1 MDTFRDTAFG
11 LSIWYAFLAT
21 LAAVLL
27 VTLNDVEA
35 STAFLVGA
43 NVALIFALVL
53 IAKVRS
59 LSDGAVVQA
68 LWRSLPA
75 HARPRG
81 DAGQRMAQSALTEMW
96 LRFARGAAVIAM
108 VFCALAYASHGPGN
122 SAQALQITH
131 QHDELAVGLSA

>member
-1 MDTFRDTAFG
+1 MDTFRSTAFG

-21 LAAVLL
+21 LAAALL
-27 VTLNDVEA
+27 VSLNDVEA

-75 HARPRG
+75 HARPHG
-81 DAGQRMAQSALTEMW
+81 EAGQRMAQSTLAETW

-108 VFCALAYASHGPGN
+108 VCCALAYASHGPGS
-122 SAQALQITH
+122 SAQALGDATAGRINWAL
-131 QHDELAVGLSA
+131 DF

>member
-27 VTLNDVEA
+27 VGLNDVEA
-35 STAFLVGA
+35 STAFLASA

-59 LSDGAVVQA
+59 LGDGAVVQA
-68 LWRSLPA
+68 LWRTLPA

-81 DAGQRMAQSALTEMW
+81 EAGQRMARITLAETW
-96 LRFARGAAVIAM
+96 LRFARGAAVIAIL
-108 VFCALAYASHGPGN
+108 FCGLAYASHGPDA
-122 SAQALQITH
+122 SAQASQVA
-131 QHDELAVGLSA
+131 QQQDE

>member
-1 MDTFRDTAFG
+1 MDTFRSTAFG

-21 LAAVLL
+21 LAAALL
-27 VTLNDVEA
+27 VSLNDVEA

-81 DAGQRMAQSALTEMW
+81 EAGQRMAQST
-96 LRFARGAAVIAM
+96 
-108 VFCALAYASHGPGN
+108 LAETWRTRPSLPRA
-122 SAQALQITH
+122 
-131 QHDELAVGLSA
+131 

>member
-1 MDTFRDTAFG
+1 MDRFRDTAFG

-27 VTLNDVEA
+27 VSLNDVDA

-43 NVALIFALVL
+43 NVAVIFALVL

-68 LWRSLPA
+68 LWRGLPA

-81 DAGQRMAQSALTEMW
+81 EAGQRMAQTTMADTW
-96 LRFARGAAVIAM
+96 LRFARGAAVIAI
-108 VFCALAYASHGPGN
+108 VFCGLAYASHGPHN
-122 SAQALQITH
+122 AAQAQHIAHH
-131 QHDELAVGLSA
+131 QDE

>member
-1 MDTFRDTAFG
+1 MDTFRATAFG

-27 VTLNDVEA
+27 VSLNDVDA
-35 STAFLVGA
+35 STACLAGA
-43 NVALIFALVL
+43 TVALIFALVL

-59 LSDGAVVQA
+59 LSEGAALQA
-68 LWRSLPA
+68 LWRALPA

-81 DAGQRMAQSALTEMW
+81 EAGQRMARKTMAETW

-108 VFCALAYASHGPGN
+108 VFCGLAYATHGPGSFALAEHFN
-122 SAQALQITH
+122 SQN
-131 QHDELAVGLSA
+131 DD

>member
-1 MDTFRDTAFG
+1 MDTFRDTALG

-27 VTLNDVEA
+27 VSTNDVEA
-35 STAFLVGA
+35 STAFLAGA
-43 NVALIFALVL
+43 TVALIFALVL

-59 LSDGAVVQA
+59 LADGAVVQA

-81 DAGQRMAQSALTEMW
+81 EAGQRMAQSTLAETW
-96 LRFARGAAVIAM
+96 LRFARGAVVIAM
-108 VFCALAYASHGPGN
+108 VFCALAYATHGPGT
-122 SAQALQITH
+122 SAQAQATQ
-131 QHDELAVGLSA
+131 QHDE

>member
-1 MDTFRDTAFG
+1 MDAFRDTAFG

-59 LSDGAVVQA
+59 LRDGAVVQR

-75 HARPRG
+75 HTRPRG
-81 DAGQRMAQSALTEMW
+81 DAGQRMAQSTLTDMW
-96 LRFARGAAVIAM
+96 LRFARGAAVIAI
-108 VFCALAYASHGPGN
+108 VFCGLAYASHGPDS

-131 QHDELAVGLSA
+131 HADE

>member
-1 MDTFRDTAFG
+1 MDAFRDTAFG

-27 VTLNDVEA
+27 VVLNDVEA

-53 IAKVRS
+53 IAKVHS
-59 LSDGAVVQA
+59 LSDGAVLQR

-81 DAGQRMAQSALTEMW
+81 DTGQRMAQSALTEIW

-108 VFCALAYASHGPGN
+108 VFCVLAYASHGPGS
-122 SAQALQITH
+122 SAQALQIAH
-131 QHDELAVGLSA
+131 QPDE